1 MKDEN
6 ESGIRLNEF
15 GETDVDYYIA
25 KGHQMRSEAIGT
37 GFRAFKT
44 WLIGFLDRSW
54 FPDQAHTEPRQRVVQ
69 SDWPWV
75 DMILQ
80 GTPNRKI
87 GQV

>member
-6 ESGIRLNEF
+6 EFGVRLNEH
-15 GETDVDYYIA
+15 GVTDVDYYVA
-25 KGHQMRSEAIGT
+25 RAHKERSEAIRR
-37 GFRAFKT
+37 GFKAFRT
-44 WLIGFLDRSW
+44 WLIALLDRSR

-80 GTPNRKI
+80 GTPDRKI
-87 GQV
+87 RHV